1 MTDIELEQEIDQLLR
16 DILYE
21 DWMTEDDYKKTLDII
36 YSEQGVDKQE
46 LITDIK
52 VGIENGY
59 SAQEQIEMV
68 KSIFNVPKQ
77 QSPYQ
82 KATGFGS

>member
-1 MTDIELEQEIDQLLR
+1 MTDTELEQEIDQLLR
-16 DILYE
+16 DILFE
-21 DWMTEDDYKKTLDII
+21 DWMDEDDYKKTLDVI

-46 LITDIK
+46 LVADIK

-68 KSIFNVPKQ
+68 KSIFRVPKQ
-77 QSPYQ
+77 QSPHQ